1 MAKWKQD
8 KPEEQVQRFTPGKP
22 TQITLEVSAEDYAT
36 LEQIINA
43 PDSIF
48 KTVEAYLL
56 FMIQNRVTKAR
67 Q

>member
-1 MAKWKQD
+1 MAKEKENYQRQVF
-8 KPEEQVQRFTPGKP
+8 KPASP

-43 PDSIF
+43 PDSVF
-48 KTVEAYLL
+48 KTVESYLL

-67 Q
+67 GL

>member
-1 MAKWKQD
+1 MAKDQKENYQRQVF
-8 KPEEQVQRFTPGKP
+8 KPASP

-43 PDSIF
+43 PDSVF